1 MRKKIIHLYLFS
13 VLLTFVIACLWEFY
27 FEILIGPLI
36 GRHEIESTEEKW
48 KYILTSVIFVSLA
61 LIVPSFINFKSKI
74 KQKESE
80 ESLKKSRDQV
90 QAIIDN
96 STAIISLKDIK
107 GKYLLINSRFEELF
121 HITKKE
127 IIGKTDF
134 DVFPKDMAEAF
145 QNNDRKVLGKGG
157 PIEFE
162 EDAPHDDGVHS
173 YISIKFP
180 LFDSSGSIYGICGI
194 STDITERKQA
204 EELLR
209 QSELRLKNLVET
221 SSDWVWETDEDMVY
235 TYISPKISDSLGYG
249 PEEILGK
256 SVFDIMPPK
265 EAKRIVPILKSV
277 LDEKKAF
284 ILFENEKLHKDGHTV
299 SCETRGTPYFEP
311 DGSFRGYRGFVRD
324 IGERK
329 QAEVASKHFSKKL
342 VESQELERKRIAAE
356 LHDSLAQN
364 LMIIKNEIRNILKK
378 FPEKTKDWESLNL
391 ASSLSS
397 SSIHDIDRIV
407 YNLRPSQL
415 DHLGLAKAVRLM
427 VENISNSSG
436 VNICANINIDSV
448 TILPEIEIHIY
459 RIIQEG
465 LNNIVKH
472 SIASEGKIEIKNLTE
487 HIDILISDDGKGFE
501 NNIKYR
507 RSSDGFGLQGIG
519 ERAKICGGVLT
530 IDSCPGK
537 GSSLHIIIPLK
548 GKEAINE
555 YKSNYSRRS

>member
-1 MRKKIIHLYLFS
+1 
-13 VLLTFVIACLWEFY
+13 
-27 FEILIGPLI
+27 
-36 GRHEIESTEEKW
+36 
-48 KYILTSVIFVSLA
+48 
-61 LIVPSFINFKSKI
+61 
-74 KQKESE
+74 
-80 ESLKKSRDQV
+80 
-90 QAIIDN
+90 
-96 STAIISLKDIK
+96 
-107 GKYLLINSRFEELF
+107 
-121 HITKKE
+121 
-127 IIGKTDF
+127 
-134 DVFPKDMAEAF
+134 
-145 QNNDRKVLGKGG
+145 
-157 PIEFE
+157 
-162 EDAPHDDGVHS
+162 
-173 YISIKFP
+173 
-180 LFDSSGSIYGICGI
+180 
-194 STDITERKQA
+194 
-204 EELLR
+204 
-209 QSELRLKNLVET
+209 
-221 SSDWVWETDEDMVY
+221 
-235 TYISPKISDSLGYG
+235 SLGYE

-364 LMIIKNEIRNILKK
+364 MMIIKNEIRNILKK

-397 SSIHDIDRIV
+397 SSINDIDRIV

-459 RIIQEG
+459 RMVQEG

-472 SIASEGKIEIKNLTE
+472 SIASEGKIEINNLTE

-537 GSSLHIIIPLK
+537 GTSLHINIPLK
-548 GKEAINE
+548 GREAINE
-555 YKSNYSRRS
+555 HKSNYSRRS